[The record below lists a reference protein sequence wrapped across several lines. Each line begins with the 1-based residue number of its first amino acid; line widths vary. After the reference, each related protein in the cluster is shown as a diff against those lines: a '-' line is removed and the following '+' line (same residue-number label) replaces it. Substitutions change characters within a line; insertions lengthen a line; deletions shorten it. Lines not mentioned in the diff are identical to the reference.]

1 MNIIVDYGLGNLGS
15 VIRGFN
21 RAGIETKL
29 SRDLDEIKNADSLI
43 LPGVGA
49 FGDAMNKLN
58 QLELVE
64 PIVDFAKTGKYMIG
78 ICLGMQIMYE
88 QGTEYG
94 THKGLGII
102 EGSVDFLDID
112 LKVPHMGWN
121 DLKFERGDD
130 LILKYIKEDAYVITL
145 EIGGKQLASEEL
157 ADKIEQLG
165 IQGKSQIVFIIGGS
179 IGLGKEVLKKSNYA
193 LSFSKMT
200 FPHQLMRV
208 ILLEQI
214 YRSYRIINR
223 EPYHK

>member
-58 QLELVE
+58 QFELVE

-78 ICLGMQIMYE
+78 ICLGIQIMYE

-121 DLKFERGDD
+121 DLKFEKKDD
-130 LILKYIKEDAYVITL
+130 PIFKYIKEGDYVYYVHSYYANSSNKELVAYS
-145 EIGGKQLASEEL
+145 EYGKKIPGLVRKDNVYGLQFHPEKSGQVGADILKAYKEL
-157 ADKIEQLG
+157 
-165 IQGKSQIVFIIGGS
+165 IV
-179 IGLGKEVLKKSNYA
+179 K
-193 LSFSKMT
+193 
-200 FPHQLMRV
+200 
-208 ILLEQI
+208 
-214 YRSYRIINR
+214 
-223 EPYHK
+223 